1 MLNDRWQYKE
11 DATMTRKLLWTL
23 PGIAVLVIIVA
34 LVLALW
40 PTTTRTIAVTTDSNS
55 PPLVDKG
62 RYLAQAGDC
71 VACHTSPGGIPFTG
85 GLPLASPIGLIYS
98 TNITPDHNSGIGT
111 YTLADFDRAVRHG
124 IRKDSASLY
133 PAMPY
138 PSYAHMSD
146 DDVRALYAFF
156 MHGVAPAP
164 SQPHSRGIPWP
175 LSMRWPMTL
184 WRKAFAPLPEAVAFD
199 PSSYPDMTIARGAYL
214 VQGLGHCGSCHTPR
228 ATTMQEKA
236 LDASS
241 PDYLAGGPL
250 IDGWVAVN
258 LRGNS
263 ADGLGAWSVADIVA
277 TLRSARNMSR
287 AVVGGAMNEAVVHST
302 QHLSEDDLNAIAAFL
317 KTLSPSAHSPSSF
330 NADPATAK
338 ALWQGVN
345 ATRGAELYVDN
356 CAACH
361 RSDGMGYAQAFP
373 RLAGNSS
380 VLASDPSS
388 VIRLILD
395 GSRLPA
401 TRVAPSELAMPG
413 FGWRLS
419 DDEVAQLATFTRQS
433 WGNQASRVQAAQVG
447 TIRGA
452 IQRERAAQA
461 MPVR

>member
-1 MLNDRWQYKE
+1 MMKNF
-11 DATMTRKLLWTL
+11 LWTFS
-23 PGIAVLVIIVA
+23 GITALAIIVVLA
-34 LVLALW
+34 LALW
-40 PTTTRTIAVTTDSNS
+40 PTTTRTIAVASDSS
-55 PPLVDKG
+55 SKALVDNG

-71 VACHTSPGGIPFTG
+71 VACHTSPGGMPFAG
-85 GLPLASPIGLIYS
+85 GLALASPIGAIYS
-98 TNITPDHNSGIGT
+98 TNITPDRDSGIGT

-124 IRKDSASLY
+124 IRADGASLY

-138 PSYAHMSD
+138 PSYARLTD
-146 DDVRALYAFF
+146 EDLRALYAFF

-164 SQPHSRGIPWP
+164 SQPHPHAIPWP
-175 LSMRWPMTL
+175 LSMRWPMAL
-184 WRKAFAPLPEAVAFD
+184 WRKAFAPQPDAVAFD
-199 PSSYPDMTIARGAYL
+199 PGRYADMSVARGAYL

-228 ATTMQEKA
+228 APTMQEKA
-236 LDASS
+236 LDESN

-258 LRGNS
+258 LRGNP
-263 ADGLGAWSVADIVA
+263 ADGLGAWSPADIVA

-302 QHLSEDDLNAIAAFL
+302 QHLSGDDLKAIAAFL

-338 ALWQGVN
+338 ALRQGVN

-361 RSDGMGYAQAFP
+361 RSDGLGYAQAFP

-419 DDEVAQLATFTRQS
+419 DDEVARLASFTRQS
-433 WGNQASRVQAAQVG
+433 WGNHASAVQAAQVS

-452 IQRERAAQA
+452 IEKERAAQA
-461 MPVR
+461 APTR

>member
-1 MLNDRWQYKE
+1 
-11 DATMTRKLLWTL
+11 MTKKFLWAFA
-23 PGIAVLVIIVA
+23 GITVLVVGVVLI
-34 LVLALW
+34 LALW
-40 PTTTRTIAVTTDSNS
+40 PTTTRTIATASDSNS
-55 PPLVDKG
+55 QALIDKG

-71 VACHTSPGGIPFTG
+71 VACHTSPGGMPFTG
-85 GLPLASPIGLIYS
+85 GLPLASPIGAMYS
-98 TNITPDHNSGIGT
+98 TNITPDRDSGIGK

-124 IRKDSASLY
+124 IRADGASLY

-138 PSYAHMSD
+138 PSYARMSD

-156 MHGVAPAP
+156 MHGVTPAQ
-164 SQPHSRGIPWP
+164 SSPHPHGIPWP
-175 LSMRWPMTL
+175 LSMRWPMAL
-184 WRKAFAPLPEAVAFD
+184 WRKAFAPQPDAVAFD
-199 PSSYPDMTIARGAYL
+199 PARYPDISVARGAYL

-228 ATTMQEKA
+228 APTMQEKA
-236 LDASS
+236 LDESGA
-241 PDYLAGGPL
+241 DYLAGGPL

-258 LRGNS
+258 LRGNP
-263 ADGLGAWSVADIVA
+263 ADGLGAWSTADIVA

-302 QHLSEDDLNAIAAFL
+302 QHLSEDDLKAIAAFL
-317 KTLSPSAHSPSSF
+317 KTLPPSAHSPSSF

-345 ATRGAELYVDN
+345 ATRGTELYVDN

-361 RSDGMGYAQAFP
+361 RSDGLGYAQAFP

-419 DDEVAQLATFTRQS
+419 DDEVAQLASFTRQS
-433 WGNQASRVQAAQVG
+433 WGNQASAVQAEQVG
-447 TIRGA
+447 TIRRA
-452 IQRERAAQA
+452 IEKERAAQA
-461 MPVR
+461 AAAR